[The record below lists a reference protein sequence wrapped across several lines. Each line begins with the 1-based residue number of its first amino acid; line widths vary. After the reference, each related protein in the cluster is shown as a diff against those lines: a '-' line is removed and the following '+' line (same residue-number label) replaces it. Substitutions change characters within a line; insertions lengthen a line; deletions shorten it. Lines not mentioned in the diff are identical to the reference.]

1 MTPEFKEAL
10 AALRVAENH
19 FSCAAPEYIDTAIME
34 LEAAK
39 RRLVAIIE
47 IEKAN
52 AGRTV

>member
-1 MTPEFKEAL
+1 MISDYQRAL
-10 AALRVAENH
+10 DDLHTAENH

-47 IEKAN
+47 REKAN
-52 AGRTV
+52 AGRVV